1 MRKYQS
7 NGKIRH
13 TSLEIKEQLLIS
25 HSRSL
30 MIYFGTPLVSA
41 GIWKKEDIDSIERE
55 LFREIHLLPRDIDRR
70 AILNIAQQQR
80 TAWEVIQ

>member
-1 MRKYQS
+1 M
-7 NGKIRH
+7 
-13 TSLEIKEQLLIS
+13 
-25 HSRSL
+25 
-30 MIYFGTPLVSA
+30 MIYFGTPLLSA

-55 LFREIHLLPRDIDRR
+55 LFREIHLLPRDIYRR